1 MRLCLRRYVYHT
13 LKNSVNTVPTISQ
26 ADAVYVYDYCYMM
39 WALGDHHAAGHWWL
53 RDNYIPDR
61 RAGQYLLS
69 AYRCAG
75 LCPASLPITA
85 ELSAASQ
92 RPSGRSETSPS
103 WKGSA
108 MLAWHVLETSAL
120 APSLLTGAP
129 PASITASLLTA

>member
-1 MRLCLRRYVYHT
+1 MYKSDCPLYFGLLLRISCSSGAAGAAHAPLVACKGMQSGTSHLILDRPDVWLCWRRYVYHT

-75 LCPASLPITA
+75 QIPTLLSVMAEPA
-85 ELSAASQ
+85 
-92 RPSGRSETSPS
+92 
-103 WKGSA
+103 
-108 MLAWHVLETSAL
+108 AL
-120 APSLLTGAP
+120 
-129 PASITASLLTA
+129 